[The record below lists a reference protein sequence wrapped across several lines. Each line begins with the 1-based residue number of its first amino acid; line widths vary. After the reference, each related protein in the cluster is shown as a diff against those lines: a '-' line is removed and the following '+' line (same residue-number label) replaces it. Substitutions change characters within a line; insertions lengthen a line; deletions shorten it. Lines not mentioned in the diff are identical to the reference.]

1 MYFWGLLALV
11 GLMPLQSNLFAQQVD
26 MSLFKNMKARSI
38 GPSAMSGRITAID
51 AVHENPNIIYAGSAS
66 GGLWKSTSGG
76 VTFEPIF
83 DEEKVHSIGA
93 ISIYQKNP
101 NIIWVG
107 TGEGNPRNSLNM
119 GAGVYRSLDAGQTW
133 QMMGLEK
140 TKAIHRIIVHPDDPN
155 TVFVGAIGSPWGE
168 QEDRGVYKTTDG
180 GKTWKKILYVDTKT
194 GVGEMIMD
202 PSNPNKLFVNMWEH
216 RRYPWF
222 FKSGGPSS
230 GLYATIDGG
239 ENWKKLDDKNGLPK
253 GDLGRMGLAISK
265 ANSQKVYA
273 LIESSKNALYVS
285 EDGGNNFKVINDK
298 PEIGDRPFYYYEIYA
313 DPKNADR
320 IYTLYSRVGISE
332 DGGRSFKELLSYEG
346 VHPDHHAW
354 YINPHDPKMMID
366 GNDGGL
372 NVTRDG
378 GKTWLFAEGIPVG
391 QWYHINVDNEIPY
404 NIYGGLQDNGSWV
417 GPAYVW
423 RQDGIRNT
431 YWQEIMF
438 GDGFDVVSDPENS
451 RFGYAMSQGGNVA
464 RFDKETSHRRIIR
477 PTHPD
482 KNVFLRFNWNA
493 AIAQDPHNAATI
505 YYGSQFLHKS
515 TDRGETW
522 EVISPDLTTN
532 DPEKQKQ
539 QETGGLTYDITG
551 AENHTT
557 IIAIAPSPVDPN
569 VIWVGTDDGNVQV
582 TKDGGKTWTN
592 TSAKLTG
599 LPKASWI
606 PQIQASRYNAGE
618 AWIIANNY
626 RNNDF
631 SAYAYRTKN
640 HGASYERI
648 VDDSKVSG
656 YTLSIVQDPV
666 EPNLVFLGTEFG
678 LYVSFDN
685 AKTWN
690 QWRHG
695 YPNAVSTYDMV
706 IQEREAD
713 LVIGTFGRS
722 IYVLDNIRPLRVFA
736 KNSGKAP
743 AAKITAL
750 PSPDAY
756 QAQIHQPHGERFAAS
771 AKYAGE
777 NRPFGGRLGFI
788 LNDAGKEKLDS
799 VVISIYNAEGE
810 QIRTIKSLPT
820 QGVNQ
825 VIWNLDRKSSVET
838 PSFGGGGGGGQG
850 ARARGFF
857 EPSGGPTLPGKYRV
871 EMAYGGEKS
880 ATEITV
886 HGDPRIQAEMANLKA
901 RENFIKE
908 VESLSGDVMKA
919 TRQLDE
925 AKRTIDKLLAYAK
938 DIDTEEVKALVK
950 MANETKKKVDKTREA
965 FYGPTVEGQ
974 GITRGLYPT
983 TMSRLFAPRSYAN
996 SSFGA
1001 PGPTEQRLLDQ
1012 AKESAR
1018 EAMVIWNAFMDND
1031 WKPFVEKAQATQIDI
1046 FKEIEKVEIK

>member
-1 MYFWGLLALV
+1 MSILC
-11 GLMPLQSNLFAQQVD
+11 LMMLWMFAQQPALFAQKVD
-26 MSLFKNMKARSI
+26 MDQFKSMKARNV
-38 GPSAMSGRITAID
+38 GPAAMSGRITAID
-51 AVHENPNIIYAGSAS
+51 AIHENPQIIYAGSAS

-76 VTFEPIF
+76 ITWTPIF
-83 DEEKVHSIGA
+83 DEQKVHSIGA

-119 GAGVYRSLDAGQTW
+119 GLGVYKSMDAGQTW
-133 QMMGLEK
+133 QAMGLEK

-155 TVFVGAIGSPWGE
+155 TVYVGAIGSPWGE

-180 GKTWKKILYVDTKT
+180 GKTWQKILYIDAKT

-202 PSNPNKLFVNMWEH
+202 PNNPNKIFVNMWEH

-230 GLYATIDGG
+230 GLHVTIDGG
-239 ENWKKLDDKNGLPK
+239 ETWKKLDEKNGLPK
-253 GDLGRMGLAISK
+253 GDLGRMGLAMSK

-285 EDGGNNFKVINDK
+285 EDGGNNFKLINDK
-298 PEIGDRPFYYYEIYA
+298 PEIGDRPFYYFEIYA

-320 IYTLYSRVGISE
+320 IYTLYSRVGMSE
-332 DGGRSFKELLSYEG
+332 DGRNSFTQILSYEG

-354 YINPHDPKMMID
+354 YINPNDPKLMID

-372 NVTRDG
+372 NITRDG
-378 GKTWLFAEGIPVG
+378 GKTWYFAENIPVG
-391 QWYHINVDNEIPY
+391 QWYHINVDNEVPY

-423 RQDGIRNT
+423 RIDGIRNT

-438 GDGFDVVSDPENS
+438 GDGFDVVSDPTDS
-451 RFGYAMSQGGNVA
+451 RYGYAMSQGGNVA
-464 RFDKETSHRRIIR
+464 RFDKETGHKRNVQ

-482 KNVFLRFNWNA
+482 KDVFLRFNWNA
-493 AIAQDPHNAATI
+493 AIAQDPHNTTTI

-522 EVISPDLTTN
+522 EIISPDLTTN

-539 QETGGLTYDITG
+539 QETGGLTFDVTG

-557 IIAIAPSPVDPN
+557 IITIAPSPIDPN

-582 TKDGGKTWTN
+582 TKDGGKTWIN
-592 TSAKLTG
+592 TAAKLTG

-606 PQIQASRYNAGE
+606 PQIQASKYDAAE
-618 AWIIANNY
+618 AFVIANNY

-640 HGASYERI
+640 YGAAYERI
-648 VDDSKVSG
+648 ADDSKVWG
-656 YTLSIVQDPV
+656 FALSVIQDPV
-666 EPNLVFLGTEFG
+666 EPNLIFLGTEYG
-678 LYVSFDN
+678 LHVSFDD

-722 IYVLDNIRPLRVFA
+722 IYVLDDIRPLRIFA
-736 KNSGKAP
+736 KNSGKTPTEKLTA
-743 AAKITAL
+743 ITA
-750 PSPDAY
+750 PDAY
-756 QAQIHQPHGERFAAS
+756 QAEIHQPHGERFPGS
-771 AKYAGE
+771 GKYAAE
-777 NRPFGGRLGFI
+777 NRDFGGRLSFI
-788 LNDAGKEKLDS
+788 LNDQGKEKLDS
-799 VVISIYNAEGE
+799 VVVSIFNEEGE
-810 QIRTIKSLPT
+810 QIRTIKKLPT
-820 QGVNQ
+820 QGVNR
-825 VIWNLDRKSSVET
+825 VSWNLDRKSSAET
-838 PSFGGGGGGGQG
+838 PSFGGGGGDVQGG
-850 ARARGFF
+850 RSRGFY
-857 EPSGGPTLPGKYRV
+857 EPSGGPALPGKYKAV
-871 EMAYGGEKS
+871 FKYGENTAETS
-880 ATEITV
+880 IMV
-886 HGDPRIQAEMANLKA
+886 YSDPRIQPNLADLKA
-901 RENFIKE
+901 RQDFIQQTE
-908 VESLSGDVMKA
+908 ALSGEVMKA

-925 AKRTIDKLLAYAK
+925 AKKTIDKLLAYAK
-938 DIDTEEVKALVK
+938 DVDSESVKELVK
-950 MANETKKKVDKTREA
+950 LANETKKKVDTTREA
-965 FYGPTVEGQ
+965 FYGPTREGQ
-974 GITRGLYPT
+974 GIVRNLYPT
-983 TMSRLFAPRSYAN
+983 TMSRLFEPRSYAN
-996 SSFGA
+996 SSFAA
-1001 PGPTEQRLLDQ
+1001 PGPTEARMLQQ
-1012 AKESAR
+1012 AKESA
-1018 EAMVIWNAFMDND
+1018 ESALKVWNNFFEND
-1031 WKPFVEKAQATQIDI
+1031 WKQFEEKAKATQIDI
-1046 FKEIEKVEIK
+1046 FKEIEKVEVK